1 MALKFKMERNFS
13 KGKMSIGK
21 KLIAILMITGLGFS
35 SASAQRTLEI
45 GGFGGG
51 SYYIGDINPALHF
64 YGTKPAYG
72 ALARLNLNP
81 RIAMRLSWSR
91 GKVTGDDTKTKVVS
105 NRNLSFLTIIN
116 DISFTGEFNF
126 WEYYTGSKRNYFTP
140 YIMGGF
146 SLFFYNPKS
155 LSGADLR
162 SLGTEGQNVGFDGRK
177 PYKKWS
183 LAFTFGFGFKY
194 SLTEKLGLGFEWGMR
209 KAFTDYIDDVST
221 TYYIDG
227 STIDPDNTAQI
238 LSDPTMSHKP
248 YVQRGN
254 DKNFDWY
261 NFTGISITYKC
272 DLIGRKKCNTTKW

>member
-1 MALKFKMERNFS
+1 MALNFKMKKNFI
-13 KGKMSIGK
+13 KDTMSVQKNLLVFVLALCLAGGS
-21 KLIAILMITGLGFS
+21 LQ
-35 SASAQRTLEI
+35 AQRTLEI

-51 SYYIGDINPALHF
+51 SYYIGDLNPGLPF
-64 YGTKPAYG
+64 NMTKPAYG

-81 RIAMRLSWSR
+81 RIAVKLSWNR
-91 GKVTGDDTKTKVVS
+91 GKVTGDDTKTKAVT
-105 NRNLSFLTIIN
+105 NRNLNFLTIIN

-140 YIMGGF
+140 YIFGGG
-146 SLFFYNPKS
+146 SLFFFNPKS

-162 SLGTEGQNVGFDGRK
+162 SLGTEGQNIGFDGRK
-177 PYKKWS
+177 PYNKWS
-183 LAFTFGFGFKY
+183 LAFSFGFGFKY

-221 TYYIDG
+221 TYYLDG
-227 STIDPDNTAQI
+227 ATIDPGNTAQI
-238 LSDPTMSHKP
+238 LSDPTTSHKP

-261 NFTGISITYKC
+261 NFTGISITYKFN
-272 DLIGRKKCNTTKW
+272 LIGRKRCNTEKW